1 MSWATVATIAAPIVL
16 GAIGNQQSGGAR
28 NDSRNALNGAV
39 SMYQNIANPDIEK
52 MKLNLQ
58 EYQDVYGYNPEMAQ
72 AEQLGSR
79 DNLQDIQ
86 LDPRLKNAQTN
97 ALSTLQ
103 EIAGKGFT
111 PDQLLAMDQQRRQN
125 EGDLTSRLKGMQ
137 DQQAARGVGNSD
149 FGLAQKMME
158 AQSSANRNAQDNAA
172 MRASAYKNGLDAIT
186 QGANL
191 AGSMDNTDYN
201 RQANL
206 ANAQNNREMVNL
218 NQRAATNQS
227 NVQTFNDS
235 LKAKAM
241 NRQDI
246 SNQNTGIANSQQ
258 AHNRGLLQTDFDNSM
273 KKATGV
279 AGGLA
284 GVAAGR
290 AGDAQRTSDMFSGVA
305 GGISTALLSG
315 KK

>member
-16 GAIGNQQSGGAR
+16 GAIGNAQSGGAR
-28 NDSRNALNGAV
+28 SDSRNALNGAV

-86 LDPRLKNAQTN
+86 LDPRLKNTQAN

-201 RQANL
+201 RQANV

-218 NQRAATNQS
+218 NQRATTNQS

-290 AGDAQRTSDMFSGVA
+290 AGDAQRTSDMYSGVA